1 MGAERAR
8 KRRIRAIEAKY
19 EKTHR
24 RRAQYAP
31 EAPGAQKNPQKR
43 QRPDD
48 GLSRDMRKML
58 SMKRAMEARKRR
70 KGGGNAGPDD
80 GGRHGDQHG
89 GDTAQEGREQV
100 ETRSGEDGVVD
111 THRHNVPSE
120 KRHAPAEGKTL
131 SASKQRKKQF
141 MRNKNKGRK
150 IDTKNDSQNDTEI
163 DTKDK
168 PDVAFGEQ
176 ADAPMKEVL
185 RSKHWAEKPGRE
197 GVHPA
202 VSIVGLDARMGT
214 RRVAGMDSQAI
225 AALYRNQK
233 KAGGED
239 GGGSGPSSHSARAT
253 VKSLKNLVAQGRT
266 GV

>member
-1 MGAERAR
+1 
-8 KRRIRAIEAKY
+8 
-19 EKTHR
+19 
-24 RRAQYAP
+24 
-31 EAPGAQKNPQKR
+31 
-43 QRPDD
+43 
-48 GLSRDMRKML
+48 
-58 SMKRAMEARKRR
+58 
-70 KGGGNAGPDD
+70 
-80 GGRHGDQHG
+80 
-89 GDTAQEGREQV
+89 
-100 ETRSGEDGVVD
+100 
-111 THRHNVPSE
+111 
-120 KRHAPAEGKTL
+120 
-131 SASKQRKKQF
+131 
-141 MRNKNKGRK
+141 
-150 IDTKNDSQNDTEI
+150 
-163 DTKDK
+163 
-168 PDVAFGEQ
+168 
-176 ADAPMKEVL
+176 MKEVL